1 MGRWKSKEGRNV
13 EESVNIYK
21 KKYVNVKKKNC
32 KKIENKKEIYIDIK
46 IGKNEYVKLIIY
58 IYINIYIYIYIF
70 VKKIW
75 INNK

>member
-1 MGRWKSKEGRNV
+1 M
-13 EESVNIYK
+13 
-21 KKYVNVKKKNC
+21 NVKKKNC

-46 IGKNEYVKLIIY
+46 TGKNEYVKLI
-58 IYINIYIYIYIF
+58 IYIYIYIF

>member
-1 MGRWKSKEGRNV
+1 MRRWKSKEGRNV

-21 KKYVNVKKKNC
+21 KKIRECKKKKNC

-58 IYINIYIYIYIF
+58 IYIYIC
-70 VKKIW
+70 KK
-75 INNK
+75 NMNK